1 MDEKILKA
9 LGEPR
14 RFLLLQLM
22 SDRSYCVRALARKSG
37 LSESAVS
44 QHLKILR
51 DAGLVYGARRGYYTH
66 YGLDKTVLQQ
76 VISELEQ
83 LRDITR
89 RPCDGPFYGCPE
101 SEYLKCRTYVPPEK
115 RKPEKQDIFPHNTA
129 AGNDTGK
136 AHTES

>member
-22 SDRSYCVRALARKSG
+22 AERGYCVRALAHLSH

-51 DAGLVYGARRGYYTH
+51 EAGLVYGVKRGYYTH
-66 YGLDKTVLQQ
+66 YCLDKEALNACINSLAQ
-76 VISELEQ
+76 I
-83 LRDITR
+83 RDAKGT
-89 RPCDGPFYGCPE
+89 PCNGPFYGCPQAE
-101 SEYLKCRTYVPPEK
+101 TLKSKSYVPPEQR
-115 RKPEKQDIFPHNTA
+115 RKEDNPHA
-129 AGNDTGK
+129 
-136 AHTES
+136 